1 MPCQLKHS
9 LTTRGLISRV
19 TASLV
24 VAFSLSTAL
33 AGPAS
38 PDPIKLK
45 QPNGTVLHA
54 RIMGDEF
61 QGWIETLEGYTI
73 LQDAKTGVWEYAVL
87 EAKTGRLQ
95 SSGQPVVDPASAP
108 SSLEKHLRPA
118 RNTQHEKWAQVA
130 FREARSARLAPQ
142 SKIEGVTAQAGG
154 PELAPVSGTRKLLIV
169 LVNFS
174 DRALST
180 SAANWDAKVFQTGAG
195 VKSVR
200 QFFKD
205 NSINTLDIQPV
216 PHTQA
221 GNPQGIVTVTLTT
234 AHPNYGK
241 DYDYATETAWLNAA
255 LAQAATHVDFSSLD
269 TSGNGVITPEEA
281 SIYFIPAGYDA
292 SGTTKTPNIWAHA
305 WGGSL
310 TAGSKTVNRWAM
322 NGELNSADRQHPMG
336 VIAHELGH
344 SLTGL
349 PDLYNTNS
357 ATSSTNNGLGRFS
370 LMAGGSWGRESG
382 EDGGTTPVSLDAWCR
397 LFLGWTTPVT
407 PTTQGELVTLGT
419 SLSGTAASA
428 KLVNPAL
435 STQEFWLVENRYPTG
450 WDKGLNGWFGTSWGG
465 LLVMHIDEAI
475 ATNAY
480 SGSGHQKVMAEHANN
495 AAYGSVGTAGSL
507 FNAGGNASFTPAT
520 SPSSDYYSGLGSTIG
535 LNSTSATST
544 TMTFNMVKI
553 TDSTP
558 PTGKPTAPAATTT
571 EDTLTFNWT
580 VGTAADP
587 DSGISGYRLQVGTT
601 PGGSDIFNGVVG
613 NALSK
618 TVTDLGM
625 RDGVPLYGRVLAL
638 NGAGQEG
645 AYSDNST
652 GYAIALPVFDGTVV
666 NNSNLAFKTIGP
678 WTSDASAFTVGPTSA
693 KSATILDD
701 SRTYLQAKL
710 TGPGTLTF
718 DWRVSCEAPPN
729 PSSFYDNLAFSIDGV
744 VQKRI
749 GGDVTWDGE
758 TYELTAGPHIVRWTY
773 TKDQDTIAGSDAG
786 WVDDVQWAAQ
796 AGPTA
801 TINRSTY
808 TTVPGDAF
816 TYSATVANYVSNS
829 NVNWTI
835 NNGGGSFSPTTTAS
849 GANTTFTAG
858 VNPGSYTIT
867 ATPVEAPNTP
877 GTTSLTLVNPDTVT
891 VTLSA
896 NPAVALTAAPVT
908 LTPSVSQLTNPGVSW
923 SASPGGYFNGQSGV
937 SASWSSNVPGVYTL
951 TATSLVATGRSGS
964 TTVTVIDPTAINLT
978 VSPINSKTLLTGGTF
993 TFTATGDQG
1002 GGVNWSVNGGAAIN
1016 TGGVLTLPTVSP
1028 LTGGTFTVTAT
1039 SKLDPSKS
1047 ATTTFTLKSM
1057 DLDHSGAVDAKDL
1070 LVMAQEWG
1078 LGTGAASNLLG
1089 IGTVDDT
1096 DLAALLA
1103 KL

>member
-1 MPCQLKHS
+1 MPCQLKYS
-9 LTTRGLISRV
+9 LATRDLISRV
-19 TASLV
+19 AAGLV
-24 VAFSLSTAL
+24 VALSLTAAF

-38 PDPIKLK
+38 PDPIKIK

-87 EAKTGRLQ
+87 EAKSGRLQ

-108 SSLEKHLRPA
+108 PFLEKHLRPA
-118 RNTQHEKWAQVA
+118 RNTQYEKWSMEAV
-130 FREARSARLAPQ
+130 REARSARLVPQ
-142 SKIEGVTAQAGG
+142 SKTDGLNAQVAN
-154 PELAPVSGTRKLLIV
+154 PEFAPVSGTRKLLIV

-174 DRALST
+174 DRALT
-180 SAANWDAKVFQTGAG
+180 TTAAGWDAKVFQTGAG

-200 QFFKD
+200 QFFQD

-221 GNPQGIVTVTLTT
+221 GNPQGIVTVTLPT

-241 DYDYATETAWLNAA
+241 DFDYATETAWLNAA
-255 LAQAATHVDFSSLD
+255 LAQAAGHVNFASLD

-281 SIYFIPAGYDA
+281 SIYFIPAGFDA
-292 SGTTKTPNIWAHA
+292 SGTTQTPNVWAHA

-310 TAGSKTVNRWAM
+310 TAGPKTVNRWAM
-322 NGELNSADRQHPMG
+322 NGELNSAGRQHPMG

-344 SLTGL
+344 SLTYL

-357 ATSSTNNGLGRFS
+357 ATAGTNNGLGRFS
-370 LMAGGSWGRESG
+370 LMAAGSWGRESG

-450 WDKGLNGWFGTSWGG
+450 WDKGLNGWFGTNWGG

-495 AAYGSVGTAGSL
+495 AAYGSVGTAASL
-507 FNAGGNASFTPAT
+507 FNAAGNASFTHTT

-544 TMTFNMVKI
+544 TMTFNLVKI
-553 TDSTP
+553 TDTTP
-558 PTGKPTAPAATTT
+558 PTGRPTAPTATTT
-571 EDTLTFNWT
+571 QDTLTFSWT
-580 VGTAADP
+580 VGTVSDP
-587 DSGISGYRLQVGTT
+587 DSGIIGYRLQVGTT
-601 PGGSDIFNGVVG
+601 PGGSDIFDGVVG
-613 NALSK
+613 NTLSK
-618 TVTDLGM
+618 TLTDLGM
-625 RDGVPLYGRVLAL
+625 QDGVPLYGRVLAL

-645 AYSDNST
+645 LYSDNSA
-652 GYAIALPVFDGTVV
+652 GYAISLPVFDGTVV

-678 WTSDASAFTVGPTSA
+678 WTSDASTFTVGPNSA
-693 KSATILDD
+693 KSAAIPDD

-729 PSSFYDNLAFSIDGV
+729 ASSFYDNLAFFIDGV
-744 VQKRI
+744 AQKRI
-749 GGDVTWDGE
+749 GGEVTWRGE

-786 WVDDVQWAAQ
+786 WVDDIQWAAQ

-801 TINRSTY
+801 TINRATY

-816 TYSATVANYVSNS
+816 TYSATVANYASNS

-835 NNGGGSFSPTTTAS
+835 NNGGGSFNPATTTS
-849 GANTTFTAG
+849 GAATSFTAG
-858 VNPGSYTIT
+858 ASTGSYTIT
-867 ATPVEAPNTP
+867 ATPAETP
-877 GTTSLTLVNPDTVT
+877 GTPATTSLTLVAPNTVT
-891 VTLSA
+891 VTLTPSTS
-896 NPAVALTAAPVT
+896 VALTAAPVT
-908 LTPSVSQLTNPGVSW
+908 LTSGVSLLSNKGVNW
-923 SASPGGYFNGQSGV
+923 SISGGYFSAQSGV
-937 SASWSSNVPGVYTL
+937 SATWAANTAGVYTL
-951 TATSLVATGRSGS
+951 TATSQVATGRSGS
-964 TTVTVIDPTAINLT
+964 TTVTVIDPATISLA
-978 VSPINSKTLLTGGTF
+978 VSPVNSKTLLTSGTF
-993 TFTATGDQG
+993 TFTASGDQG
-1002 GGVNWSVNGGAAIN
+1002 GGVNWSASGGATI
-1016 TGGVLTLPTVSP
+1016 TTSGVLTLPTVSP

-1039 SKLDPSKS
+1039 SKLDASKT
-1047 ATTTFTLKSM
+1047 ATATFTLKSM
-1057 DLDHSGAVDAKDL
+1057 DLDGSGTVDAKDL
-1070 LVMAQEWG
+1070 LVMAKEWG
-1078 LGTGAASNLLG
+1078 LGTNAASNLLG
-1089 IGTVDDT
+1089 IGTVDNT